1 MLFLNGKIYTDQG
14 FVEAMYVE
22 GGIIKALGSSKALLN
37 MYPNQEVIDFKKNLV
52 LPGFNDSHLHLLS
65 FARFL
70 DALNLEAAKSINE
83 IISLGKEALV
93 SRKLLI
99 MYGYDDSF
107 FSAPLSRNDLD
118 SISREIPIIAY
129 RSCGHIATV
138 NSAVMM
144 QVRSRLFPDLI
155 NQNTGVFKE
164 NAIALLDELHPEANL
179 EMLKKQIET
188 TVNYFHRFGITSIG
202 SNDLKD
208 DVAMGRKII
217 TAYRELENEEKL
229 NLRVSL
235 QFTFTEKDKIKEI
248 LEFRSESPFFR
259 FGPLKLFLDG
269 SLGGKTALLSKPY
282 SDGTYGIQTLPRE
295 TLEDLLAFSEQENL
309 QVAVHAIGD
318 QASALFL
325 EAFQKH
331 VKSNTNRHFLIHL
344 QVLRED
350 LFKMLKDFQ
359 VRAAV
364 QPIFLVEDLKMA
376 KANLPAS
383 LLKTSYAFQSLNK
396 GTVIAFGSDAPYGG
410 LNPFAGLQ
418 AAVTQSNLE
427 GEVLNLEEKMPLE
440 EALKAYTLNS
450 AYLTFEEKKKGKLKQ
465 GFYADFIVLNKDL
478 FLLPENELGTAE
490 VLMTVVG
497 GKVVYKK

>member
-248 LEFRSESPFFR
+248 LEFRSESPFFSLR
-259 FGPLKLFLDG
+259 SFKTLFGWFFRRKNCFV
-269 SLGGKTALLSKPY
+269 
-282 SDGTYGIQTLPRE
+282 IE
-295 TLEDLLAFSEQENL
+295 TLF
-309 QVAVHAIGD
+309 
-318 QASALFL
+318 
-325 EAFQKH
+325 
-331 VKSNTNRHFLIHL
+331 RWHL
-344 QVLRED
+344 R
-350 LFKMLKDFQ
+350 
-359 VRAAV
+359 
-364 QPIFLVEDLKMA
+364 
-376 KANLPAS
+376 
-383 LLKTSYAFQSLNK
+383 Y
-396 GTVIAFGSDAPYGG
+396 
-410 LNPFAGLQ
+410 
-418 AAVTQSNLE
+418 SNLT
-427 GEVLNLEEKMPLE
+427 KRD
-440 EALKAYTLNS
+440 TRRF
-450 AYLTFEEKKKGKLKQ
+450 TCF
-465 GFYADFIVLNKDL
+465 F
-478 FLLPENELGTAE
+478 
-490 VLMTVVG
+490 
-497 GKVVYKK
+497 

>member
-1 MLFLNGKIYTDQG
+1 
-14 FVEAMYVE
+14 
-22 GGIIKALGSSKALLN
+22 
-37 MYPNQEVIDFKKNLV
+37 
-52 LPGFNDSHLHLLS
+52 
-65 FARFL
+65 
-70 DALNLEAAKSINE
+70 
-83 IISLGKEALV
+83 
-93 SRKLLI
+93 

-325 EAFQKH
+325 EAFQ
-331 VKSNTNRHFLIHL
+331 N
-344 QVLRED
+344 
-350 LFKMLKDFQ
+350 M
-359 VRAAV
+359 
-364 QPIFLVEDLKMA
+364 
-376 KANLPAS
+376 
-383 LLKTSYAFQSLNK
+383 
-396 GTVIAFGSDAPYGG
+396 
-410 LNPFAGLQ
+410 
-418 AAVTQSNLE
+418 
-427 GEVLNLEEKMPLE
+427 
-440 EALKAYTLNS
+440 
-450 AYLTFEEKKKGKLKQ
+450 
-465 GFYADFIVLNKDL
+465 
-478 FLLPENELGTAE
+478 
-490 VLMTVVG
+490 
-497 GKVVYKK
+497 